1 MNDFTFLDED
11 QLFGNRQLSILQKRG
26 TKAALTDF
34 SILLGAYVSDCYF
47 IDNSNQ
53 TLADRT
59 GYYWSSSDDK
69 DDDVVRVVDNYGDS
83 R

>member
-1 MNDFTFLDED
+1 MNDFTFLDEY
-11 QLFGNRQLSILQKRG
+11 QLFGNKKLSIFEKRG

-34 SILLGAYVSDCYF
+34 SILLGAFVNDFCF

-59 GYYWSSSDDK
+59 GYYWTSSDDH
-69 DDDVVRVVDNYGDS
+69 DNDALVVDDYGS
-83 R
+83 RG

>member
-1 MNDFTFLDED
+1 MNNFTFLDED
-11 QLFGNRQLSILQKRG
+11 QLFGNKQLSILQKRG

-34 SILLGAYVSDCYF
+34 SILLGAFVNDSCF
-47 IDNSNQ
+47 LDNSKQ

-69 DDDVVRVVDNYGDS
+69 DNVARVVDNNGY
-83 R
+83 RN